1 MSFNAEK
8 LSLLLKDPA
17 VLVAVVVVILVI
29 IVNFTNKKKDVKP
42 SKVNLKIKQDE
53 AKVVDIVDCGEI
65 ENLAQFKDGK
75 LVMCRCWRSEKFPY
89 CDGSHVKHN
98 AETGDNVGPLIVKK

>member
-1 MSFNAEK
+1 MSINFDLAK
-8 LSLLLKDPA
+8 FMSDPA
-17 VLVAVVVVILVI
+17 VLVAVAIVLLVI
-29 IVNFTNKKKDVKP
+29 VVSGMNKKESTKP
-42 SKVNLKIKQDE
+42 VVNVEIKKSE
-53 AKVVDIVDCGEI
+53 AKVVDVVDCGEI

-89 CDGSHVKHN
+89 CDGSHAKHN

>member
-1 MSFNAEK
+1 MNFDFVK
-8 LSLLLKDPA
+8 LLSDPA
-17 VLVAVVVVILVI
+17 ILVAVAIVLLVA
-29 IVNFTNKKKDVKP
+29 IVSGMNKKESIKP
-42 SKVNLKIKQDE
+42 VVNVAIKKTE
-53 AKVVDIVDCGEI
+53 AKVVDVIDCGEI

-98 AETGDNVGPLIVKK
+98 TETGDNVGPLIIKK